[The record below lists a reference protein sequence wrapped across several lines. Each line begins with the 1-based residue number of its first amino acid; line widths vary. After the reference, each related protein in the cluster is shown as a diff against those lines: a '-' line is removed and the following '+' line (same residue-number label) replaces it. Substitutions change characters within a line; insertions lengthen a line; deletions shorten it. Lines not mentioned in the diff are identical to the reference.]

1 MLRFFYILLLLNK
14 YFLLY
19 LLFRIGL
26 YKKPGPKFMKS
37 FFEEAGGAFIKFG
50 QILALRIDILPKEYS
65 LELIDL
71 FDQYKPFSYQEVEQ
85 TFKEELGTTP
95 NKIFKYFEKI
105 PFASASFAQVH
116 GAKLK
121 NGETVV
127 IKIQRPGVR
136 ENVRVDFF
144 IIDLLSLTVDFFF
157 KIEALPWVEFAK
169 EFKIWTKRE
178 LDFQIEAENMQKIY
192 NNILLHRVSDVI
204 VPKIY
209 HRLSTKKIL
218 VQEYIDGVPLSR
230 VLREMRICNL
240 DAEKLKK
247 MEIDIKKTPTTM
259 ISEIMR
265 EYFIDGFFHADPHP
279 GNILLLK
286 NGRIGLIDFGIV
298 GESAPQKSAFKKF
311 ILAGG
316 RSKYEKDPKIYEEI
330 GYYFLKFAGYNIE
343 QIISSALP
351 ANINEEKIE
360 SFIKILAKHFAEY
373 QKSVEAQ
380 IRKELE
386 VMKTDYTVI
395 ILQTLKFVQ
404 RYQIKLPKQM
414 VIFIRALS
422 IMGFLAKE
430 MNYNFNWSDLIIQF
444 FKKYPENK
452 MPKIDTSV
460 IPYKRMNREE
470 AIERLNNWLTYLIE
484 IDPKLYYLVN
494 NYISKYN
501 I

>member
-1 MLRFFYILLLLNK
+1 M
-14 YFLLY
+14 LY

-230 VLREMRICNL
+230 VLREMRIGNL

-286 NGRIGLIDFGIV
+286 NGKIGLIDFGIV
-298 GESAPQKSAFKKF
+298 GESAPQKSALMKF
-311 ILAGG
+311 IFAGG

-330 GYYFLKFAGYNIE
+330 GYYFFKFAGNNIE
-343 QIISSALP
+343 QIIGSVIP
-351 ANINEEKIE
+351 ANVNQEKIE
-360 SFIKILAKHFAEY
+360 EFMKILAKHFAEY
-373 QKSVEAQ
+373 QKQVEMQ
-380 IRKELE
+380 IRKDLEL
-386 VMKTDYTVI
+386 MKMDYTTM

-430 MNYNFNWSDLIIQF
+430 MNYGFMWSDLIIQF